1 MNKAR
6 ISHDSLSIEREPEVA
21 AYWKLREQ
29 LDMLKKDFQKYITLP
44 KYIVPFLNPGRVVHV
59 S

>member
-21 AYWKLREQ
+21 AYWKLRQQ